1 MIDFKEIRNRD
12 KHSNH
17 MTLYYYLDTCL
28 EFCKGEISDPYKRSR
43 FLRTLTSNG
52 CIERAAEITFRLPTG
67 SCRGLRT
74 IFRSRKL
81 LLSYLIRQ
89 YFYQASKE
97 TDIEVRRM
105 VTFKRTVLQANK
117 IEAYKSQREFELVN
131 AVRLA
136 RQETVRLAGQETRH
150 AYSAYCRKLVVE
162 RQAESQ
168 LANECHM
175 PQR

>member
-1 MIDFKEIRNRD
+1 
-12 KHSNH
+12 
-17 MTLYYYLDTCL
+17 
-28 EFCKGEISDPYKRSR
+28 
-43 FLRTLTSNG
+43 
-52 CIERAAEITFRLPTG
+52 
-67 SCRGLRT
+67 
-74 IFRSRKL
+74 
-81 LLSYLIRQ
+81 
-89 YFYQASKE
+89 
-97 TDIEVRRM
+97 M
-105 VTFKRTVLQANK
+105 VTFKRIVVLQANK

-175 PQR
+175 PQRSCRGLFLLFGTVGRIRTQLSDPVIRDLFSQSDTRLGLTIFPNARVNLLNIYENDSIIPSRDAISISHFNLPQA